1 MAELSGKVAIV
12 TGAGRMRGMGRAT
25 AIALAGAGAD
35 VVVTGTGRPQSSLPP
50 DEQEAGWRDVDSVA
64 EEIRAMGRRALPL
77 RMDVTSSVDV
87 DGMVERTVSELGRID
102 VLVNIAAYPKADDRQ
117 PAVELP
123 EATWRTVIDVDL
135 TGTFL
140 CSRAVARQLISQG
153 EGGRIVN
160 FSSLAGKRAKG
171 NMSAYAAAKFGV
183 IGLTQA
189 LALEL
194 GPHGINVNCVC
205 PGSVDTSR
213 QTSGEHD
220 AWEREAKASAALG
233 RIGLVGEIAA
243 VVVFLCSSGSAFVS
257 GQSINVD
264 GGRVMH

>member
-1 MAELSGKVAIV
+1 MTELHGKVAIV

-25 AIALAGAGAD
+25 AVALARAGAD
-35 VVVTGTGRPQSSLPP
+35 VVVTGTGRHVGSLPA
-50 DEQEAGWRDVDSVA
+50 DEQEAGWRDIESVA
-64 EEIRAMGRRALPL
+64 DEIRSMGQRALPM
-77 RMDVTSSVDV
+77 RVDVTSSADV
-87 DGMVERTVSELGRID
+87 GAMVEGAVSELGRID
-102 VLVNIAAYPKADDRQ
+102 ILVNIAAYPKADDRQ
-117 PAVELP
+117 PAIDLP
-123 EATWRTVIDVDL
+123 ESTWRKVLDVDL

-160 FSSLAGKRAKG
+160 FSSLAGKRAKRD
-171 NMSAYAAAKFGV
+171 MSAYAAAKFGV

-213 QTSGEHD
+213 QTSSEHA
-220 AWEREAKASAALG
+220 AWERDARASAALG
-233 RIGLVGEIAA
+233 RIGLVDEIAA
-243 VVVFLCSSGSAFVS
+243 VVVFLVSPGAAFVS